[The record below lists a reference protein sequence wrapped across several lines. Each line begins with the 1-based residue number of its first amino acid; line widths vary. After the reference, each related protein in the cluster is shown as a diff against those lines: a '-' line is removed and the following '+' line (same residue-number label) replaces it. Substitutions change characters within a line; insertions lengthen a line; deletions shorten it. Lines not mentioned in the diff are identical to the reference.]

1 MGRGV
6 LPHLCIPPHTSLFPF
21 PKMSPVSSTRKE
33 LRGVKSS
40 IVYFWAAVKWV
51 LPLIPPR
58 CGAGEQSRA
67 LVSPQPGPCPPS
79 LPWLSGSTWGRWEHL
94 LPSAALL

>member
-6 LPHLCIPPHTSLFPF
+6 LPHLCIPPHTSLFPL
-21 PKMSPVSSTRKE
+21 PKMSPVSSVRKE
-33 LRGVKSS
+33 LRAVKSS

-51 LPLIPPR
+51 LPLIPPC